1 MSLVTQIAALASRIA
16 DEFNAVRSEI
26 SSLPSGD
33 VEYGTSFPSSPR
45 KGQMFFMDDEQVAYI
60 YGGANWIPMMPVL
73 TVDGG
78 TAAQDE
84 YTAVMDGGSSELES
98 PYVVADAGDA

>member
-1 MSLVTQIAALASRIA
+1 MSLVTQIAQLASRIA

-45 KGQMFFMDDEQVAYI
+45 KGQMFFMDDEQIAYI
-60 YGGANWIPMMPVL
+60 YGGANWIPMMPIL
-73 TVDGG
+73 EVDGG
-78 TAAQDE
+78 TADQDSG
-84 YTAVMDGGSSELES
+84 TILMDGGTAELTT
-98 PYVVADAGDA
+98 PYATSDAGTA

>member
-45 KGQMFFMDDEQVAYI
+45 KGQMFFMDDEQIAYI

-73 TVDGG
+73 TADGGAATQDSQTVLMDGG
-78 TAAQDE
+78 TA
-84 YTAVMDGGSSELES
+84 ELTS
-98 PYVVADAGDA
+98 PYVLTDSGNA

>member
-16 DEFNAVRSEI
+16 SEFVAVRSEI

-33 VEYGTSFPSSPR
+33 VEFGTSFPSSPR

-60 YGGANWIPMMPVL
+60 YGGTNWIPMMTVF

-78 TAAQDE
+78 PASQDE
-84 YTAVMDGGSSELES
+84 DTVLMDGGDSELSS
-98 PYVVADAGDA
+98 PYAISDAGDA

>member
-60 YGGANWIPMMPVL
+60 YGGANWIPMTTKL
-73 TVDGG
+73 TFDGMSAIQSEG
-78 TAAQDE
+78 FDLLDGASATLERAHDE
-84 YTAVMDGGSSELES
+84 LDLGSS
-98 PYVVADAGDA
+98 

>member
-1 MSLVTQIAALASRIA
+1 MSLVTQIAQLASRIA

-45 KGQMFFMDDEQVAYI
+45 KGQMFFMDDEQIAYI
-60 YGGANWIPMMPVL
+60 YGGANWIPMMPIL
-73 TVDGG
+73 GVDGG
-78 TAAQDE
+78 TADQDSGTILMNGG
-84 YTAVMDGGSSELES
+84 TAELVT
-98 PYVVADAGDA
+98 PYVTSDAGTA